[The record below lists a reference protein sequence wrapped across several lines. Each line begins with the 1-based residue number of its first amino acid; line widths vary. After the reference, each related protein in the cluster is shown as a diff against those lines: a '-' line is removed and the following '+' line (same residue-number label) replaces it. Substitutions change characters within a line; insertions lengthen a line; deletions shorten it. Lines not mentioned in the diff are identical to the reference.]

1 MNWTACPA
9 DCFLLCLR
17 SHPDGVA
24 LQCGDPSARQMGA
37 HGASTEPSD
46 IPVDAPTA
54 AFLEALSTAP
64 NLVAVLSGHVQ
75 ATLEQPF
82 GEAGCVQYVVG
93 AGFEGAH
100 RWLEFVPAGA
110 AKL

>member
-1 MNWTACPA
+1 MG
-9 DCFLLCLR
+9 LC

-54 AFLEALSTAP
+54 AFLEAVSTAP

-100 RWLEFVPAGA
+100 RWLEFVPAA
-110 AKL
+110 SAKL